1 MIRLPRRAALA
12 LPFLPGPA
20 RAQAPERVLRVL
32 VAAEGLRDL
41 TPFLTA
47 PPGWALEVMEEE
59 PSLIEGPLAESIRV
73 GDSAVDVV
81 LTGLSGL
88 AAGRRAAVW
97 APLPPVLAT
106 IVPPE
111 IAAAWPPRARAV
123 LPELEGIAALVS
135 AGPGGPVLLYR
146 QGALP
151 AALPRN
157 ARELLDFARQ
167 RPGAFLYARPGV
179 SALGLYFVM
188 ALPHMLGDR
197 DPMDPQTGWARTW
210 AYLEAL
216 DPHIPYYPASG
227 HAVFEELSEG
237 GCELAAATL
246 LTRLTAQTRG
256 VLPAD
261 TRMALLED
269 APLLPAA
276 VALALPRHVP
286 EARLP
291 AIAAFGRSLF
301 APLVQSRG
309 FGRGVL
315 PGEPVLPGVAPMPLP
330 PADQAALDAL
340 LPPAQARAIEAA
352 RVAPPLGPDYLL
364 RMLRDWD
371 VRIGGRR

>member
-1 MIRLPRRAALA
+1 
-12 LPFLPGPA
+12 
-20 RAQAPERVLRVL
+20 
-32 VAAEGLRDL
+32 
-41 TPFLTA
+41 
-47 PPGWALEVMEEE
+47 MEEE
-59 PSLIEGPLAESIRV
+59 PSLIEGPLADSVRA
-73 GDSAVDVV
+73 GDSGVDVV
-81 LTGLSGL
+81 LAGIAGL

-97 APLPPVLAT
+97 APLPEVIAA
-106 IVPPE
+106 IVPPA

-123 LPELEGIAALVS
+123 LPDLEGIAALIS
-135 AGPGGPVLLYR
+135 AGPGGPVLLHR
-146 QGALP
+146 
-151 AALPRN
+151 AAAAPPRN

-197 DPMDPQTGWARTW
+197 DPMDPQTGWRLSW
-210 AYLEAL
+210 EYLEAL
-216 DPHIPYYPASG
+216 DPHIAYYPASG
-227 HAVFEELSEG
+227 QAALEEFAEG
-237 GCELAAATL
+237 GCELAAGTL
-246 LTRLTAQTRG
+246 LTRITGQVRG
-256 VLPAD
+256 ALPAD

-276 VALALPRHVP
+276 VVLALPRHVP
-286 EARLP
+286 AERLP

-309 FGRGVL
+309 FGQGVL
-315 PGEPVLPGVAPMPLP
+315 PGEPPLPGVTPMPLP
-330 PADQAALDAL
+330 PEDQAVLDAL
-340 LPPAQARAIEAA
+340 LPPAQARAVEAA

>member
-1 MIRLPRRAALA
+1 MIRLTRRAALA
-12 LPFLPGPA
+12 APFLPLAA
-20 RAQAPERVLRVL
+20 RAQAPDRVLRVL

-47 PPGWALEVMEEE
+47 PPGWQLEVMEEE
-59 PSLIEGPLAESIRV
+59 PSLIEGPLAESIRA

-81 LTGLSGL
+81 LTGISGL

-97 APLPPVLAT
+97 APLPAVVAA

-111 IAAAWPPRARAV
+111 IVAAWPPRARAV
-123 LPELEGIAALVS
+123 LPDLEGIAALVS
-135 AGPGGPVLLYR
+135 TGPGGPVLLYR
-146 QGALP
+146 EGALP

-197 DPMDPQTGWARTW
+197 DPMDPQTGWDRSW
-210 AYLEAL
+210 AYLTEL
-216 DPHIPYYPASG
+216 DPHIAYYPASG
-227 HAVFEELSEG
+227 QAVFEELAEG
-237 GCELAAATL
+237 GCELAAGTL
-246 LTRLTAQTRG
+246 LTRITAQVRG

-261 TRMALLED
+261 TRLGLLGD

-286 EARLP
+286 EERLP

-301 APLVQSRG
+301 EPLVQSRG
-309 FGRGVL
+309 FGRGLL
-315 PGEPVLPGVAPMPLP
+315 PGEPSLPGVAPMPLP
-330 PADQAALDAL
+330 PADQAVLDAL